1 MEMTLQ
7 ELATLV
13 DGQLHGDGSL
23 KISDAATLAN
33 AGPADISLADGEN
46 FLQACNESAAAAII
60 VSTDLR
66 PDDKPCIQVDN
77 VQAAF
82 TKVVSHFRKPCV
94 PDAMGISPAAHISPT
109 AQIGPEVDIYPGV
122 TIGDDVEIGRGS
134 RIYSGVH
141 IMAGSKLAENVTLFP
156 NVVLYENT
164 VVGPRVV
171 IHAGAVLGAYGFGYE
186 MVEGRHQLSA
196 QLGFVEIEADVEI
209 GACTTID
216 RGTYDATVIGAGTK
230 IDNQVMIAHNCRI
243 GRHNIFCSQV
253 GIAGSVTTGDYSV
266 FAGQV
271 GVKDHVNIGHQCML
285 GAKAGVMADIP
296 DQGVYA
302 GIPATPI
309 RKQIGMIAAL
319 IRLPEMRKALK
330 RLEKEVALMKS
341 QEPTAPRQDA
351 A

>member
-1 MEMTLQ
+1 METTLQ

-23 KISDAATLAN
+23 QISGAATLAN
-33 AGPADISLADGEN
+33 ARSAEISLMDGEK

-60 VSTDLR
+60 VSANLR
-66 PDDKPCIQVDN
+66 PDDKPCIQVDD

-82 TKVVSHFRKPCV
+82 AKVVSHFRKPRTLDPV
-94 PDAMGISPAAHISPT
+94 GISPSAHVSPT
-109 AQIGPEVDIYPGV
+109 AQIGPEVDIHPGV
-122 TIGDDVEIGRGS
+122 TVGADVEIGRGS
-134 RIYSGVH
+134 RIYPGVH

-171 IHAGAVLGAYGFGYE
+171 IHAGAVIGAYGFGYE
-186 MVEGRHQLSA
+186 MVEGCHQLSP
-196 QLGFVEIEADVEI
+196 QLGFVEIEADVDI

-216 RGTYDATVIGAGTK
+216 RGTYDATIIGAGTK

-243 GRHNIFCSQV
+243 GRHNILCSQV
-253 GIAGSVTTGDYSV
+253 GIAGTVTTGDYSV

-296 DQGVYA
+296 DQGVYV

-309 RKQIGMIAAL
+309 RKQTGMMAAL
-319 IRLPEMRKALK
+319 MRLPEMRKALR
-330 RLEKEVALMKS
+330 RLEKTVASMKA
-341 QEPTAPRQDA
+341 QESTAPRQDA